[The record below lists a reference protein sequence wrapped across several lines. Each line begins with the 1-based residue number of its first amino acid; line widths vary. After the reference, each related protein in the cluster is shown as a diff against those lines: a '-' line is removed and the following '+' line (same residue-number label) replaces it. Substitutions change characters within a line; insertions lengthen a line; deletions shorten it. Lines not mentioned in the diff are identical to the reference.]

1 MNTTNYNTTKDITD
15 IWVTNQFLNL
25 RTAPHKRSISDTV
38 NLVKNPGDVI
48 GPGGSLPGRS

>member
-1 MNTTNYNTTKDITD
+1 MNTTNYNTTTGITD

-25 RTAPHKRSISDTV
+25 RPVPHKRSISDTA

-48 GPGGSLPGRS
+48 GPGGSLPGGS